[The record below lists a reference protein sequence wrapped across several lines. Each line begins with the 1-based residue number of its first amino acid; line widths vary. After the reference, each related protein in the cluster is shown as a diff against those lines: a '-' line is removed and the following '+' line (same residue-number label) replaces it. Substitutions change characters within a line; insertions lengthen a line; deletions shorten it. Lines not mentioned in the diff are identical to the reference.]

1 MQTVATS
8 SPTQLH
14 STQLE
19 FPSAVIKSNDNAD
32 SKETA
37 GTEATTLLKS
47 KTEGNCLN
55 EEARTTITITNNMPH
70 ATCKSHRDTMT
81 LRRDSCDYCH
91 I

>member
-8 SPTQLH
+8 SP
-14 STQLE
+14 TQLE

-37 GTEATTLLKS
+37 ATEATTLCKS

-55 EEARTTITITNNMPH
+55 EEARTTITITITNNMPH
-70 ATCKSHRDTMT
+70 ATLTG
-81 LRRDSCDYCH
+81 
-91 I
+91 IQ